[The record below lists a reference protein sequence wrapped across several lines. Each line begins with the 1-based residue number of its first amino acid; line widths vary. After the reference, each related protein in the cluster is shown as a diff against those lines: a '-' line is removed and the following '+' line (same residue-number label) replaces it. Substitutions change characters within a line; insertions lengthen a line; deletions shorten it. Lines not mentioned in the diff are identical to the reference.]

1 MPIVQPP
8 NLAGDS
14 HGLENSS
21 ATDLL
26 CRLKKTLWDDFNA
39 FVIEKEGIL
48 TPENTLLASH
58 TVNGQTIPS
67 IWVKNI
73 EDNLPL
79 NKDGVSLVI
88 SPAPRTRLNS
98 YAERVNIWSV
108 YAIDYSES
116 GLKLNAMLQ
125 IIQGRLFT
133 HTKFVPEQNDS
144 DQFEARG
151 TLYIELTDDLRSKQ
165 S

>member
-1 MPIVQPP
+1 MTIVNPQ
-8 NLAGDS
+8 NLPTDG
-14 HGLENSS
+14 HNIENGG

-26 CRLKKTLWDDFNA
+26 CKLKSVLWDEFNQ

-48 TPENTLLASH
+48 TPENVLLSSH
-58 TVNGQTIPS
+58 TLNGQTVPS
-67 IWVKNI
+67 IWIKNI
-73 EDNLPL
+73 SDSLPI
-79 NKDGVSLVI
+79 NKDGVSIVI
-88 SPAPRTRLNS
+88 APAPRTKLNS
-98 YAERVNIWSV
+98 YAERINLWSV
-108 YAIDYSES
+108 WCIDYSES

-133 HTKFVPEQNDS
+133 QTKFVPEQSEN

-151 TLYIELTDDLRSKQ
+151 TLYIELTDDLRSRN